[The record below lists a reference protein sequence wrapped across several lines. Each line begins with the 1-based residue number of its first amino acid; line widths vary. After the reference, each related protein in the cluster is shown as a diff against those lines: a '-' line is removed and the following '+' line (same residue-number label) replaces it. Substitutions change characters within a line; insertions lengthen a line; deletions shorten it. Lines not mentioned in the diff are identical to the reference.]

1 MARLLR
7 RRQDLVH
14 ARKEFY
20 GRTST
25 PAALWSPWAVRPA
38 LWVAWTPRGRARCA
52 GSSPWTS
59 APSLPPLLAHRQ
71 PAKTKGDEEV
81 PPELADGRARGPAAY
96 LWLVV
101 ALPRE
106 YRPRQPPTAAPL
118 SNARLAARSAE
129 NRVIMTARCR
139 TPPRGDAPR
148 IAGPGPFGIPVRL
161 CTAIPEGPDRLQW
174 RPVFATSQTCGSQAQ
189 GPSGVLVRLCT
200 ATPRSRFI
208 FIPHTREKR
217 ESPPRTEAPDG
228 SPTDTLRTS
237 RPSASVM
244 GRSQWPVCRGVDC
257 GRGITG

>member
-1 MARLLR
+1 MNGRLRRRLNWAVGARTWRTACSASPDLGVGRPGSSVARLLR

-101 ALPRE
+101 SLPRE

-139 TPPRGDAPR
+139 MSPKSDAPR

-174 RPVFATSQTCGSQAQ
+174 RPVFTTSQTCGSQAQ

-200 ATPRSRFI
+200 ATPRDFHPSY
-208 FIPHTREKR
+208 TRKER
-217 ESPPRTEAPDG
+217 ESTADG
-228 SPTDTLRTS
+228 G
-237 RPSASVM
+237 A
-244 GRSQWPVCRGVDC
+244 
-257 GRGITG
+257 

>member
-174 RPVFATSQTCGSQAQ
+174 RPVQDVPNNQPSDHRRRGTGS
-189 GPSGVLVRLCT
+189 RT
-200 ATPRSRFI
+200 AL
-208 FIPHTREKR
+208 TRRGSIQQKR
-217 ESPPRTEAPDG
+217 ESPHAGEVPGGLPAG
-228 SPTDTLRTS
+228 ALRTS

>member
-1 MARLLR
+1 MGARTWRTACSASPDLGVGRPGSSVARLLR

-174 RPVFATSQTCGSQAQ
+174 RPVQGVPNNQPSDHRRRGTGS
-189 GPSGVLVRLCT
+189 RT
-200 ATPRSRFI
+200 AL
-208 FIPHTREKR
+208 TRR
-217 ESPPRTEAPDG
+217 G
-228 SPTDTLRTS
+228 SIQVVKTS
-237 RPSASVM
+237 RWV
-244 GRSQWPVCRGVDC
+244 
-257 GRGITG
+257 